1 MAESIHPISP
11 IATYVHLG
19 TNLPRHLKLGLNR
32 HQCLFP
38 AQDLILIT
46 SHDQHFDLPA
56 SIKQFKVNTT
66 ELAADLFSEMSFK
79 LDFNF
84 RSGFWKYTLQRF
96 FAIGELH
103 KEVPERALTHIE
115 SDVLIMPNF
124 PWEKFSRLKKL
135 AWLKVNSE
143 LDVAAIVHFPGLD
156 QTTELLKEISLLM
169 SLNPGTNDMLALH
182 DAAKKLKEGHKYL
195 PSLTSHNSY
204 KHESFGLAEE
214 ENLEFFGGIFDPL
227 NLGLWNFGQDPKN
240 SFGLRKRYVGDSSH
254 DLNASKA
261 GLKFED
267 GILSDHSGTQ
277 VFSLHLHSKHLPLF
291 DSQGWENALK
301 LGLLESR
308 DKRKQHSFEFSALYL
323 AIRGSSLRQTIWIL
337 ISLVPGL
344 KHLRRIRLLE
354 DLKDALKKLIKI

>member
-19 TNLPRHLKLGLNR
+19 PNLPRHLKLGLNR
-32 HQCLFP
+32 HQWLFP
-38 AQDLILIT
+38 AQDIILIT
-46 SHDQHFDLPA
+46 SHDQHFDLPV

-66 ELAADLFSEMSFK
+66 ELAADLFLEMSQK
-79 LDFNF
+79 LDFDF

-96 FAIGELH
+96 FAIQELH

-115 SDVLIMPNF
+115 SDVIIMPNF
-124 PWEKFSRLKKL
+124 PWEEFGRLKKL

-169 SLNPGTNDMLALH
+169 HLNPGTNDMLVLH
-182 DAAKKLKEGHKYL
+182 DAAKNLKKGHIYL
-195 PSLTSHNSY
+195 PSLTSYNSY
-204 KHESFGLAEE
+204 EHANFSLSNQ
-214 ENLEFFGGIFDPL
+214 ENLELFGGTFDPL
-227 NLGLWNFGQDPKN
+227 NLGLWHFGQDPKN

-267 GILSDHSGTQ
+267 GILSDHLGTQ

-291 DSQGWENALK
+291 ESQGWETALK
-301 LGLLESR
+301 FGLLESQ
-308 DKRKQHSFEFSALYL
+308 DKKSQYSFEFNALYL
-323 AIRGSSLRQTIWIL
+323 AIRGRSLRKTIWIL
-337 ISLVPGL
+337 ISLIPGL
-344 KHLRRIRLLE
+344 KHLRGIRFLE
-354 DLKDALKKLIKI
+354 NLKDTLKKLIKI